1 MRRGKA
7 VDLSGHMVLV
17 VEDDYFIA
25 SELSDSLRRA
35 GAVVTGP
42 FASVVEGLAAVRI
55 GSAPNCAVLDVN
67 LEGEMV
73 WPVVD
78 ALMSR
83 GVPVILA
90 TGYEAEMVSSTY
102 THLTRLENPVT
113 TRDVTHHVNR
123 QALRRPG

>member
-1 MRRGKA
+1 MRRGGA
-7 VDLSGHMVLV
+7 VDLSGRTVLV

-25 SELSDSLRRA
+25 SELSDSLRRV

-42 FASVVEGLAAVRI
+42 FASVAEGLAAVRT
-55 GSAPNCAVLDVN
+55 GSALDCAVLGVN

-83 GVPVILA
+83 GVPVILT
-90 TGYEAEMVSSTY
+90 TGYEAEVVPPTY
-102 THLTRLENPVT
+102 AHLTRLEKPT
-113 TRDVTHHVNR
+113 TLRDVAHYITR
-123 QALRRPG
+123 QTPR